1 MKTSSGGGGGRQ
13 GGWCG
18 CLVLLIGGL
27 MVIGLFNQPGRHDLT
42 TPQISQTQA
51 TTPSPRESQR
61 YAVNLI
67 ENSLAMRKV
76 ADPVDISG
84 QAYEV
89 MVRLVGKPDVLRA
102 AAEMQSARHDSN
114 GALDEPIIMNSPV
127 IVDAHD
133 AKDPLFAFTALVTS
147 YDDRGY
153 AIGTFLGK
161 YYAQY
166 AELWRDAER
175 SYTALVQKYG
185 EKALLAAASGR

>member
-1 MKTSSGGGGGRQ
+1 
-13 GGWCG
+13 
-18 CLVLLIGGL
+18 

-89 MVRLVGKPDVLRA
+89 
-102 AAEMQSARHDSN
+102 
-114 GALDEPIIMNSPV
+114 
-127 IVDAHD
+127 
-133 AKDPLFAFTALVTS
+133 
-147 YDDRGY
+147 DRVVMMLMKWRQPW
-153 AIGTFLGK
+153 AIFLG
-161 YYAQY
+161 AR
-166 AELWRDAER
+166 L
-175 SYTALVQKYG
+175 S
-185 EKALLAAASGR
+185 LASFLNQIGSRF